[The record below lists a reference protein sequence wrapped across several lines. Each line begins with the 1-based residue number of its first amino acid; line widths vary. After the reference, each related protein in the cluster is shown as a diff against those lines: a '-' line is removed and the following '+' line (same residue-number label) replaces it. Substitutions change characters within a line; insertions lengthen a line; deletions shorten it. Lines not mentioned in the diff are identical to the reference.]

1 MGSSELTLAA
11 NRLHALDWCVIG
23 SYLAIMLAV
32 GWYFSRRTE
41 TTDDYLLGGRQMNP
55 WAVGL
60 SLFATLLSTLTYLS
74 MPGEMIKHGP
84 MVIAMIASFP
94 LIAWVVGWYIIPRF
108 MELPVTSAY
117 EVLEKKLGLSVRM
130 LGSGL
135 FLSLRLMWMAVV
147 VYATVDTVLIPML
160 GWDKSAA
167 PYICAILG
175 IITVIY
181 TSMGGL
187 RAVVYTDVV
196 QTFILLGGAILT
208 MATITYSLGGVEYWW
223 PTEWASNWAPIQVWF
238 SPTSPRTIAGAALS
252 GFTWYVCTAGSDQ
265 MAVQRYLA
273 TRDVAAARKMY
284 FVSLGVAIFS
294 TTFLAILGLALHGY
308 FTANPQM
315 LGEGMS
321 IQADADKLFPHY
333 ILVALPTGVSG
344 LVVAGLLAAAM
355 SSLSSGLN
363 SSCSV
368 VTVDFV
374 DRFRQQA
381 QESEKESVGM
391 SQHISWMIG
400 AVVIGLS
407 LFAGTVEGNLL
418 DVTYKV
424 VNLFVAPLFV
434 LFFLALYIPWSN
446 SLGAWIGVTLSI
458 AVAVMISFYQLFG
471 MNIFWI
477 MPGSLIVGVVA
488 GTLASL
494 IPLPQPRRLEA
505 IESAE

>member
-1 MGSSELTLAA
+1 MSH
-11 NRLHALDWCVIG
+11 RLQTLDWFVIG
-23 SYLAIMLAV
+23 AYLVVMLLV
-32 GWYFSRRTE
+32 GWYFSRKTA

-84 MVIAMIASFP
+84 MVIAVIASFP
-94 LIAWVVGWYIIPRF
+94 LISWVVGWYIIPRF
-108 MELPVTSAY
+108 MKLQVTSAY
-117 EVLEKKLGLSVRM
+117 EILEDKLGIGIRL
-130 LGSGL
+130 LGSAL
-135 FLSLRLMWMAVV
+135 FLSLRLLWMAVV
-147 VYATVDTVLIPML
+147 IYATVEKVLIPML
-160 GWDKSAA
+160 GWDEKYIPYVSAF
-167 PYICAILG
+167 LG
-175 IITVIY
+175 VITVIY

-208 MATITYSLGGVEYWW
+208 MVTITYSLGGVGQWW
-223 PTEWASNWAPIQVWF
+223 PSEWDPEWAPVQLWF

-252 GFTWYVCTAGSDQ
+252 GWVWYVCTAGSDQ

-284 FVSLGVAIFS
+284 FVSLGVAVFS
-294 TTFLAILGLALHGY
+294 TVFLAVLGLALHGF

-315 LGEGMS
+315 LSEGLS
-321 IQADADKLFPHY
+321 IQEDADKLFPLY
-333 ILVALPTGVSG
+333 IIVGLPTGISG

-368 VTVDFV
+368 VTVDFL
-374 DRFRQQA
+374 DRFKASGTETDAGNVSLSRYV
-381 QESEKESVGM
+381 SVL
-391 SQHISWMIG
+391 IG
-400 AVVIGLS
+400 VVVIGLS
-407 LFAGTVEGNLL
+407 MFAGTVEGNLL
-418 DVTYKV
+418 TVTYKV

-434 LFFLALYIPWSN
+434 LFFLALWISWSTPF
-446 SLGAWIGVTLSI
+446 GAWIGVSASI
-458 AVAVMISFYQLFG
+458 AVAVGISFYELFG

-477 MPGSLIVGVVA
+477 MPGSLITGIVVGS
-488 GTLASL
+488 LASL
-494 IPLPQPRRLEA
+494 VPLTGKALPVPEDEFA
-505 IESAE
+505 